1 MSDWNPHQNV
11 ITTADNHKIVYKS
24 NTSSSKWSIL
34 PQVFPRLHSPTA
46 PHQLFLLL
54 HMQCRSGA
62 ALLSILSQFSGS
74 GGQKS
79 QLAGRERWRH
89 CVSRHCWVWNCEL
102 RTSVKIW
109 ESINGGEAK
118 PYGLRP
124 PTGPPPSPATL
135 DKGQRWRKEPC
146 ALLALSQ
153 HKTVG
158 FQIFRFDRRFVHF
171 FVFALKCEGCSVG
184 ALWSSGLND
193 NLVSRAESSPDGEI
207 GKIGF
212 EMTTKNPQFP
222 FSKRLKWRDG
232 CRRFKLPDS
241 SSRAWIY
248 ELFMILRPVEIT
260 LIYLQQF
267 ELCGS
272 GKVGNFGHFKGHYL
286 RDCL

>member
-1 MSDWNPHQNV
+1 MQPFPRSGQVNLISLRFCRHWVKDMSDWNPHQNV

-34 PQVFPRLHSPTA
+34 PQVFPRLHLPTA

-193 NLVSRAESSPDGEI
+193 NLVSRAESSREQP
-207 GKIGF
+207 
-212 EMTTKNPQFP
+212 
-222 FSKRLKWRDG
+222 RWRDWEDWLRNDDKKSSISVFKATQMT
-232 CRRFKLPDS
+232 RRLS
-241 SSRAWIY
+241 Q
-248 ELFMILRPVEIT
+248 V
-260 LIYLQQF
+260 
-267 ELCGS
+267 
-272 GKVGNFGHFKGHYL
+272 
-286 RDCL
+286 

>member
-1 MSDWNPHQNV
+1 MVNSP
-11 ITTADNHKIVYKS
+11 S
-24 NTSSSKWSIL
+24 SFSSSPFTHPASSTFSL
-34 PQVFPRLHSPTA
+34 A
-46 PHQLFLLL
+46 PHA
-54 HMQCRSGA
+54 MQIRSGSFVNIVTIFWLRWPKKVSWRAVKDGA
-62 ALLSILSQFSGS
+62 AVFRDIVG
-74 GGQKS
+74 
-79 QLAGRERWRH
+79 
-89 CVSRHCWVWNCEL
+89 CEL

-171 FVFALKCEGCSVG
+171 FVFALKCEGCSVD
-184 ALWSSGLND
+184 ALWSIVGWMIIWWAEQ
-193 NLVSRAESSPDGEI
+193 RAAESSPDGEI

-286 RDCL
+286 PDCL

>member
-1 MSDWNPHQNV
+1 MSSRRLTTTKLSTKV
-11 ITTADNHKIVYKS
+11 IPLPPNGQFSLKFFLV
-24 NTSSSKWSIL
+24 SIH
-34 PQVFPRLHSPTA
+34 PPRLINFFSCSTCNADQERLFCQYCHNFLA
-46 PHQLFLLL
+46 PVA
-54 HMQCRSGA
+54 RKVSWRAVKDGA
-62 ALLSILSQFSGS
+62 AVFRDIVG
-74 GGQKS
+74 
-79 QLAGRERWRH
+79 
-89 CVSRHCWVWNCEL
+89 CEL

-171 FVFALKCEGCSVG
+171 FVFALKCEGCSVD
-184 ALWSSGLND
+184 ALWSIVGWMIIWWAEQ
-193 NLVSRAESSPDGEI
+193 RAESSPDGEI

-286 RDCL
+286 PDCL

>member
-1 MSDWNPHQNV
+1 MKDSSAVFRD
-11 ITTADNHKIVYKS
+11 IV
-24 NTSSSKWSIL
+24 
-34 PQVFPRLHSPTA
+34 
-46 PHQLFLLL
+46 
-54 HMQCRSGA
+54 G
-62 ALLSILSQFSGS
+62 
-74 GGQKS
+74 
-79 QLAGRERWRH
+79 
-89 CVSRHCWVWNCEL
+89 CEL

-109 ESINGGEAK
+109 ESINGGSE
-118 PYGLRP
+118 
-124 PTGPPPSPATL
+124 TIWCQPPSPGHL
-135 DKGQRWRKEPC
+135 GQRPTVKKGTMQC
-146 ALLALSQ
+146 NAVSQ
-153 HKTVG
+153 HKTVD
-158 FQIFRFDRRFVHF
+158 FQISDLV
-171 FVFALKCEGCSVG
+171 VLSISLYS
-184 ALWSSGLND
+184 LWSVKAVG
-193 NLVSRAESSPDGEI
+193 NLGWMIIWWAEQSPDGEI

-286 RDCL
+286 QDCL